1 MIEFVYEIANLGGF
15 NSGFG
20 LVINLFNQII
30 NGLLG
35 AMRFVTGH

>member
-1 MIEFVYEIANLGGF
+1 MIEFVYDIANLGGF
-15 NSGFG
+15 NNGFSIA
-20 LVINLFNQII
+20 INLFNQII